1 MTQHDIELALKLLE
15 EAYPDAKPELHHS
28 SPFELLIA
36 TILSAQCTDKR
47 VNLCTEVLFRDQNTA
62 ESIASMTE
70 AELTPYIKP
79 CGLYKTKCANILA
92 TCRILVDEYGG
103 NVPDSVDKLTKLPGV
118 GRKTANVVVSN
129 AFNIPAIAVDTHVAR
144 LSQRIGFADT
154 SDVAKIEKR
163 LNDIIPRENWS
174 KAHHWLIFHGR
185 RVCFARNPACDVCTL
200 TGVCKYYKETKEKVN

>member
-47 VNLCTEVLFRDQNTA
+47 VNLCTEVLFRDHNTA

-185 RVCFARNPACDVCTL
+185 RVCHAKKPECDTCGL
-200 TGVCKYYKETKEKVN
+200 KGLCKGRMNDE

>member
-47 VNLCTEVLFRDQNTA
+47 VNLCTEVLFRDHNTA

-200 TGVCKYYKETKEKVN
+200 TGVCKYYKETKEKAN